1 MPPPKGDNDSLLSRV
16 VRFVRNS
23 TSGWSETTF
32 SDDDPES
39 GYSRQMLKE
48 MIERKRRN
56 DFVRKREFDM
66 LRKLRRNGVV
76 AGHDPVARPSFFQS
90 SMPSRPD
97 DRASTLKKIDEIEA
111 QMSQQWWKTKGS
123 DSTRGAGI
131 DTGAHVP
138 ARALLPDLEL
148 PTQPSD
154 DGITDLAALEAL
166 ATTRPATLPTPVPAG
181 GARFTPADPQDLSS
195 LLPSSGFALS
205 KAYAMDVE
213 ELAHDPELEEA
224 AIRFANGDL
233 AGAEV
238 ALRALVAQGSPRA
251 HHEETWLALFDLY
264 RATRQATRH
273 DEYALAFA
281 NRFGR
286 SPPQWRP
293 LEAAGP
299 GSSPSLTPSLIP
311 PASAAAH
318 GLAAEAAG
326 FLWRSPAVLAAGSVS
341 ALQAAVAR
349 APAAEPWRL
358 DWAPLARIQP
368 DAVPPLLQLFAQ
380 WCAMPVPIRFHGAQA
395 VQQVLAD
402 AAPLGDRS
410 VDPAWWRLRMETLR
424 LLHRPDEFELVA
436 LDYCVTYEVSPPA
449 WESPRCHYR
458 ALHGDTPEGA
468 STLAASAI
476 DGGWDESRGASTL
489 PAAST
494 RPGPSG
500 APAEL
505 AGIVLGDASDLFEQI
520 DHRLADMDSLV
531 ISCARLVRMDFA
543 AAGTL
548 LNWATARSAEG
559 RAIHLV
565 DVNRLVAEF
574 FHVIGISA
582 QARISLRRD

>member
-1 MPPPKGDNDSLLSRV
+1 MPPPKGDNDGLLSRV

-23 TSGWSETTF
+23 TSGWSETDF
-32 SDDDPES
+32 ADADPES

-66 LRKLRRNGVV
+66 LRKLRRNGTV
-76 AGHDPVARPSFFQS
+76 AGHDQTARPSFFQS

-111 QMSQQWWKTKGS
+111 QMSQQWWKTKGV

-138 ARALLPDLEL
+138 ARALLPDLEM

-154 DGITDLAALEAL
+154 DGITDLADFEAL
-166 ATTRPATLPTPVPAG
+166 ASTIPATLPTPVPPGGPRPAG
-181 GARFTPADPQDLSS
+181 TDAYSS

-205 KAYAMDVE
+205 KAQAVEVE

-224 AIRFANGDL
+224 AIRYANGDI

-238 ALRALVAQGSPRA
+238 ALRALLAPGSARA
-251 HHEETWLALFDLY
+251 GHEDTWLALFDLY
-264 RATRQATRH
+264 RATGQPGRYE
-273 DEYALAFA
+273 EYALGFA

-293 LEAAGP
+293 LDAPATARLNGAAPAVAATARAPLAQGP
-299 GSSPSLTPSLIP
+299 RFLWSSPP
-311 PASAAAH
+311 
-318 GLAAEAAG
+318 
-326 FLWRSPAVLAAGSVS
+326 VLEAGSVA
-341 ALQAAVAR
+341 ALRATLAG
-349 APAAEPWRL
+349 APADGPWRL
-358 DWAPLARIQP
+358 DWAPLARIHP
-368 DAVPPLLQLFAQ
+368 EAVAPLLQLFMQ
-380 WCAMPVPIRFHGAQA
+380 WCSLPVHFHFHGSQ
-395 VQQVLAD
+395 VLQQVLAD
-402 AAPLGDRS
+402 AAPAGDRA
-410 VDPAWWRLRMETLR
+410 VDPAWWKLRMEALR
-424 LLHRPDEFELVA
+424 LMHRPDEFELAA
-436 LDYCVTYEVSPPA
+436 LDYCVTYEVSPPS
-449 WESPRCHYR
+449 WDIPRCHFR
-458 ALHGDTPEGA
+458 ALHGEAQEGG
-468 STLAASAI
+468 STLAASAFE
-476 DGGWDESRGASTL
+476 GGWADSQGPASVS
-489 PAAST
+489 AAST
-494 RPGPSG
+494 RPGASG
-500 APAEL
+500 PPAEL
-505 AGIVLGDASDLFEQI
+505 AGTVLGDASSLLEAL

-582 QARISLRRD
+582 QVRITLRRD

>member
-1 MPPPKGDNDSLLSRV
+1 MPPPKGDNDGLLSRV
-16 VRFVRNS
+16 VRFVRH
-23 TSGWSETTF
+23 TASGWSETDF
-32 SDDDPES
+32 ADADPES

-66 LRKLRRNGVV
+66 LRKLRRNGAV
-76 AGHDPVARPSFFQS
+76 GHHDPGARPSFFQS

-154 DGITDLAALEAL
+154 DGLTDLAAFEAL
-166 ATTRPATLPTPVPAG
+166 ASATTLPATLPTPVPPG
-181 GARFTPADPQDLSS
+181 GPRAATSDDPTS
-195 LLPSSGFALS
+195 LLPSSGFAMS
-205 KAYAMDVE
+205 RSQAVVVE

-224 AIRFANGDL
+224 AIRYANGDI

-238 ALRALVAQGSPRA
+238 ALRALLAPGSARA
-251 HHEETWLALFDLY
+251 GHEDTWLALFDLY
-264 RATRQATRH
+264 RATGQSARYE
-273 DEYALAFA
+273 EYALGFA

-293 LEAAGP
+293 LDAP
-299 GSSPSLTPSLIP
+299 
-311 PASAAAH
+311 AAARA
-318 GLAAEAAG
+318 GGAPATPARAPVAEG
-326 FLWRSPAVLAAGSVS
+326 PRFLWTSPPVLEAGSVA
-341 ALQAAVAR
+341 ALRAALAR
-349 APAAEPWRL
+349 AAAEGPWRL
-358 DWAPLARIQP
+358 DWAPLVRILP
-368 DAVPPLLQLFAQ
+368 EAVAPLLQLFMQ
-380 WCAMPVPIRFHGAQA
+380 WCSLPVHFHFHGAQA
-395 VQQVLAD
+395 LQQVLAD
-402 AAPLGDRS
+402 AAPAGDRA
-410 VDPAWWRLRMETLR
+410 VDTAWWKLRMEALR
-424 LLHRPDEFELVA
+424 LMHRPDEFELAA
-436 LDYCVTYEVSPPA
+436 LDYCVTYEVSPPS
-449 WESPRCHYR
+449 WDIPRCHYR
-458 ALHGDTPEGA
+458 AVQAEAQEGGSTLTA
-468 STLAASAI
+468 STHE
-476 DGGWDESRGASTL
+476 GGWAESQGPSTL
-489 PAAST
+489 TAAST
-494 RPGPSG
+494 RPGASG

-505 AGIVLGDASDLFEQI
+505 AGTVLGDASALLEHI
-520 DHRLADMDSLV
+520 DHRLVDMDSLV

-548 LNWATARSAEG
+548 LNWATARHAEG